1 MKKALA
7 IAALCCAA
15 MGMNAQDVVATYDF
29 DTAPSFFPYLQAPIE
44 EGGMGNTGNF
54 DFIKKDGSTTLEGA
68 GEWSGKKL
76 MDKDADDKFVTLT
89 TDLRISLADGCVYTK
104 DAADGKFKFEGEEM
118 DYSEPFIGWND
129 GGPTRTILMTGWG
142 TTDAWTDANYN
153 AVDADNWVSTRNAIS
168 FNRNDHSATRKA
180 TYIQFPEVQGPF
192 TVTYYIAS
200 VSDSKRNKEQP
211 LMCRVVPVAND
222 TEIEEKAQ
230 IVNVPYADIV
240 DKRYYRQTYSYDGTD
255 KVAFRIGANGAVMA
269 LYHVVV
275 TTGASGISDVIAA
288 PEADE
293 NAPVYN
299 ILGQRVNENYKGLVI
314 KNGVKYIQK

>member
-15 MGMNAQDVVATYDF
+15 MGMNAQEVVATYDF

-68 GEWSGKKL
+68 GEWSGKK
-76 MDKDADDKFVTLT
+76 
-89 TDLRISLADGCVYTK
+89 
-104 DAADGKFKFEGEEM
+104 EM
-118 DYSEPFIGWND
+118 DYSEPFIGWNE
-129 GGPTRTILMTGWG
+129 GGPTRTIMMAGWG
-142 TTDAWTDANYN
+142 TTDAWADANYN

-180 TYIQFPEVQGPF
+180 TYVQFPEVQGPF
-192 TVTYYIAS
+192 TVTYWIAS
-200 VSDSKRNKEQP
+200 ISDTSRNKEQR
-211 LMCRVVPVAND
+211 LMSRIVPVAND
-222 TEIEEKAQ
+222 TEIEEKASL
-230 IVNVPYADIV
+230 IEVAHADIV
-240 DKRYYRQTYSYDGTD
+240 DKRYYKQTYSYDGTD

-269 LYHVVV
+269 LFHVVV
-275 TTGASGISDVIAA
+275 ESGNSGINDVIAA
-288 PEADE
+288 PADE

-299 ILGQRVNENYKGLVI
+299 ILGQRVNENYKGIVI